1 MTTKRRPSTQHEP
14 TLTNLDEDK
23 MIIRALPYGNLFA
36 ASLQPPHH

>member
-23 MIIRALPYGNLFA
+23 MMIRADGNPFA
-36 ASLQPPHH
+36 TALQPPHH